1 MKPRPVSF
9 SDKTSTAQVRLSG
22 FLLAFSMSAKIE
34 ITADQRQRAYAYY
47 TKHPKVTLQSIA
59 AFLGMS
65 TTTLRQMR
73 KQWNWPP
80 RREVLAADT
89 TPSAPMIEAAGL
101 VASVGAVPD
110 NFALRDAALSLAQV
124 TRSQID
130 ALVKQQ
136 RKGKAVDHDKTART
150 LSSYAKTLT
159 AARALLEQEGS
170 TLDATEHPTKP
181 ARSIHE
187 LRDELAHRLERI
199 IAEEEALGR
208 DGLLV

>member
-1 MKPRPVSF
+1 
-9 SDKTSTAQVRLSG
+9 
-22 FLLAFSMSAKIE
+22 MSAKIE
-34 ITADQRQRAYAYY
+34 ISAEQRRQAYAYY
-47 TKHPKVTLQSIA
+47 TDHPKISLGDIA
-59 AFLGMS
+59 NFLSMS
-65 TTTLRQMR
+65 TTTLRHLR

-80 RREVLAADT
+80 RAEVLTANEQ
-89 TPSAPMIEAAGL
+89 PSASTVEAAGP
-101 VASVGAVPD
+101 AVSLEATPD

-124 TRSQID
+124 TRSHID

-136 RKGKAVDHDKTART
+136 RKGKTVDHDKTART
-150 LSSYAKTLT
+150 LASYAKTLT

-170 TLDATEHPTKP
+170 TLDATEHHTKP

-187 LRDELAHRLERI
+187 LRDELAHHLDRI